1 MEKLRA
7 LFKEYIHGD
16 KNLWRILLLMCAVSV
31 LAVYSSTA
39 NLAYSGEAFSYRYI
53 IKHVLILIASL
64 LLVVV
69 IHRIRYVYAAKAS
82 LALVVV
88 SIFLILLAW
97 LQPEINHTHRWV
109 TIAGVSFQPS
119 ELAKVALVLYLS
131 RILTRFNRPEL
142 EKKGFVYAIVSVLL
156 VVGLIL
162 KDNLSTAL
170 ILGVTCYLML
180 IASGFARKY
189 MRWVTLS
196 GVVLVSLFVG
206 ILFMVPADKLP
217 GRMPTW
223 KSRIVNS
230 GSTEGDSGYQRQ
242 SGQLAVANGKIFGV
256 GPGNSTQRQSLP
268 NPFSDYIYALIIEE
282 YGLVGGITVM
292 ALYLWFL
299 FKGLQVARR
308 ASGTYGRY
316 AAYGITT
323 LYSLQAFTNMAV
335 GVSLGPVTGQPLPFI
350 SMGGTSMLLTSI
362 GMGVLLNISAEEE
375 KKGLEVA
382 GSKDRSRKKANE
394 HND

>member
-39 NLAYSGEAFSYRYI
+39 DLAYSGEAFSYRYI
-53 IKHVLILIASL
+53 IKHVLILIISL
-64 LLVVV
+64 LLVVA
-69 IHRIRYVYAAKAS
+69 IHRIRYVYAAKVS
-82 LALVVV
+82 FALVIL
-88 SIFLILLAW
+88 SIFLILVAW
-97 LQPEINHTHRWV
+97 QQPEINHTHRWV
-109 TIAGVSFQPS
+109 TIAGISFQPS
-119 ELAKVALVLYLS
+119 ELAKVSLVLYLS
-131 RILTRFNRPEL
+131 RLLTRYRKPEL
-142 EKKGFVYAIVSVLL
+142 EKKGFVYAMASILIVVVL
-156 VVGLIL
+156 IM

-170 ILGVTCYLML
+170 ILGFTCYLML
-180 IASGFARKY
+180 IAAGFARRY

-206 ILFMVPADKLP
+206 ILFIVPADKLP

-223 KSRIVNS
+223 KSRVVNS
-230 GSTEGDSGYQRQ
+230 GSTEGASGYQRQ
-242 SGQLAVANGKIFGV
+242 SGQLAVANGRIFGV

-282 YGLVGGITVM
+282 YGLVGGIAVM

-299 FKGLQVARR
+299 YKGLQVARR

-375 KKGLEVA
+375 KKGLEVV
-382 GSKDRSRKKANE
+382 GSKVRPRRKANE
-394 HND
+394 DND